1 MSDNKK
7 SKIDNIYND
16 YDHEEIKEVDKK
28 PRGRPKGSGGNK
40 RPDRKEIMSV
50 YSNPGDNSRYLK
62 HTLRMWDWKK
72 PDMTNLDDVNA
83 RIKDYMQICI
93 DDDIKPSMEGMA
105 LAFDVDRKTLW
116 CWANN
121 VDSKYLPDEVRTS
134 IKKVYQLLN
143 AQFVN
148 YAQDGKMDRSV
159 AIFLMKNNY
168 GYRDE
173 TEVVLKPDN
182 PLGDKESM
190 EDLNKKYIENVYGD
204 SATII
209 DAEASSDN

>member
-1 MSDNKK
+1 MSDSSK
-7 SKIDNIYND
+7 SKSTSKYKDSGSD
-16 YDHEEIKEVDKK
+16 LEENPVKRT
-28 PRGRPKGSGGNK
+28 RGRPKGTGGNT
-40 RPDRKEIMSV
+40 RQDRKEIMSV

-62 HTLRMWDWKK
+62 HSLGMWDWKK
-72 PDMTNLDDVNA
+72 PDMTNKEEVDK
-83 RIKDYMQICI
+83 RIKEYMQLCI

-105 LAFDVDRKTLW
+105 LAFDVDRKTIW
-116 CWANN
+116 CWANG

-134 IKKVYQLLN
+134 IKKVYKLLN

-168 GYRDE
+168 GYKDE
-173 TEVVLKPDN
+173 TEVVVKPDN
-182 PLGDKESM
+182 PLGDQATTA
-190 EDLNKKYIENVYGD
+190 DLEKKYIEDVYGN

-209 DAEASSDN
+209 DAEPADK